1 MVVQLLRLFVVRGS
15 RELCIAS
22 ILICTFIF
30 NELILKQI
38 FRCGTQLDPGALRF
52 PHIFSRGSSHVS
64 VAIVS
69 IMTKASKTMAVAT
82 AATAATMAAAP
93 TFLSGAAA
101 PSRVA
106 PQHSRAAA
114 SSQPSMGALNLS
126 SLAVAGVATSAL
138 VVNRSKA
145 KVTRNF
151 FGGETSYSTST
162 QQRSWVCKN
171 PSGFGIL
178 LA

>member
-1 MVVQLLRLFVVRGS
+1 
-15 RELCIAS
+15 
-22 ILICTFIF
+22 
-30 NELILKQI
+30 
-38 FRCGTQLDPGALRF
+38 
-52 PHIFSRGSSHVS
+52 
-64 VAIVS
+64 
-69 IMTKASKTMAVAT
+69 MAVAA

-138 VVNRSKA
+138 VVNRSKS
-145 KVTRNF
+145 KVKLWGKKVILFVRCKEWNVRSMN
-151 FGGETSYSTST
+151 GSNSTS
-162 QQRSWVCKN
+162 R
-171 PSGFGIL
+171 
-178 LA
+178 